1 MKTEYFK
8 NTSNAFNYSF
18 ERVLKPAETVL
29 LKMPPVSANKRG
41 INDIGFAAEE
51 GVSLFATLSS
61 RPEREGVTLWQEI
74 RPFDTINKTT
84 AYIRI
89 ENTSQVEAKK
99 VNIRVIL
106 N

>member
-8 NTSNAFNYSF
+8 NSSNAFNYSY
-18 ERVLKPAETVL
+18 ERILKPGETVL

-41 INDIGFAAEE
+41 INDIGFIADE
-51 GVSLFATLSS
+51 GVDLFATLSS
-61 RPEREGVTLWQEI
+61 RPGNDDVTMWQKI
-74 RPFDTINKTT
+74 QPYDTINKTT
-84 AYIRI
+84 AYIKL
-89 ENTSQVEAKK
+89 ENTDMERQRR